1 MKLWKCAAIALTLF
15 GAALSL
21 FLTRNMVPTSLRH
34 LPSWDTSP
42 LRTPSS
48 SNSSSSALIGHPRKV
63 RSTEGIRDIL
73 TEFMHMFQSF
83 TEGDLKEVIGILAE
97 KKARQEARQSK
108 RTKRAKKA
116 SKPCSLRRVEVTISE
131 LGLGYESDETLLFK
145 YCSGSCIA
153 SRRSYDLIL
162 KKWTRKGI
170 SKRERGPCCRP
181 TNYDKISFLDN
192 SNKYKSLQEFS
203 ALGCHCV

>member
-1 MKLWKCAAIALTLF
+1 MVCITIMFFLSFRILCVKYLKILLLWHRLVNLLTLSF
-15 GAALSL
+15 L
-21 FLTRNMVPTSLRH
+21 F
-34 LPSWDTSP
+34 
-42 LRTPSS
+42 
-48 SNSSSSALIGHPRKV
+48 SAV
-63 RSTEGIRDIL
+63 
-73 TEFMHMFQSF
+73 MHMFQSF

>member
-21 FLTRNMVPTSLRH
+21 FFTRSMDPTSTHHFLY
-34 LPSWDTSP
+34 WDTSSSSQ
-42 LRTPSS
+42 TSSS
-48 SNSSSSALIGHPRKV
+48 SNSSILPIGLHRKV
-63 RSTEGIRDIL
+63 RSTEGINNIL

-83 TEGDLKEVIGILAE
+83 TEGELKEMIGILVE
-97 KKARQEARQSK
+97 KKARQEARQSR

-131 LGLGYESDETLLFK
+131 LGLGYESDESLIFK
-145 YCSGSCIA
+145 YCSGNCKNSN
-153 SRRSYDLIL
+153 RNYDLIL
-162 KKWTRKGI
+162 KQWTRKGI

-181 TNYDKISFLDN
+181 TKYDKISFLDN
-192 SNKYKSLQEFS
+192 SNKYKSLDEFS